1 MFQRSAHDGLELVF
15 VNIVGKL
22 SGRIDFF
29 HKRFLSEEVGF
40 YRLMKN
46 LEYVAVYD
54 HRQAVGFPL
63 SIALPN
69 IIRSPSGY
77 VKILEC
83 KEWQKFLFWKS
94 KM

>member
-46 LEYVAVYD
+46 LEYVAVYES
-54 HRQAVGFPL
+54 QAGGG
-63 SIALPN
+63 LPTVYCFTQYYTF
-69 IIRSPSGY
+69 SLW
-77 VKILEC
+77 VC
-83 KEWQKFLFWKS
+83 KDFG
-94 KM
+94 M